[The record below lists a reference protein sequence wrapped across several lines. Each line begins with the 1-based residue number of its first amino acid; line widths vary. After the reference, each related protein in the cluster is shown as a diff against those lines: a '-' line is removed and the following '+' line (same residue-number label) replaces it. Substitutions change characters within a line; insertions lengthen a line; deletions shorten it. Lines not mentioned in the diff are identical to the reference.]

1 MAKIQNKDWRD
12 SIENHFKEAEVQ
24 NKGESLESGDLVQYQ
39 CQVTKRKNEK
49 FEGRENKGEKKWRT
63 QGESEKWPTDKEEEE
78 GQNHIIE
85 INSKKN
91 WINMHQIKNVIQ
103 VINRAG
109 KGDLQKDRIAGTTT
123 HDAEEAANRQEDLN
137 LLRLTKRLR
146 YDDSHL
152 LSEEIQRIQ
161 SFWKNLDGI
170 FRDRRNTGETNKEN
184 TKWLVNTKKSNQGP
198 DHNEKREK
206 TGYTICRTRKQKST
220 KTKSIGRT
228 E

>member
-1 MAKIQNKDWRD
+1 MAKIQNKDWRGN
-12 SIENHFKEAEVQ
+12 IENHFKEAEVQ

-39 CQVTKRKNEK
+39 YQVTKRKNEK

-152 LSEEIQRIQ
+152 SSEEIQRIQ
-161 SFWKNLDGI
+161 SFWKIQKEISKG
-170 FRDRRNTGETNKEN
+170 RRNTGETNKVN
-184 TKWLVNTKKSNQGP
+184 TKWLVSTKKSNTDP
-198 DHNEKREK
+198 DRNGK
-206 TGYTICRTRKQKST
+206 TGRIGCTICRTRKQRSRT
-220 KTKSIGRT
+220 AKSIGRT